1 MVGPDAADA
10 GTLLRQADVAMYLAK
25 ASHTPLE
32 QYSPERDEY
41 SPARLALA
49 GEFRRAIDS
58 GELVA
63 WYQPK
68 IDVASG
74 RIVGAEALAR
84 WVHPVRGL
92 VRPDE
97 FIPIVEQ
104 TNLLRPM
111 TLRIVRS
118 AIETFASLH
127 RAGLDLGISVNLSAR
142 NLLDP
147 DIPRAIASMLR
158 SSGLPSDQ
166 LTVEVTESAMMN
178 DPERAIATLGEL
190 RDLGLHVSVDDFGTG
205 HASLAYLK
213 RLPVTELK
221 IDKSFI
227 THLAN
232 DSSDQS
238 IVRSTI
244 ELGHELGL
252 TCVAEGVE
260 DEWTLEWLGAQ
271 SCDLAQGFLF
281 SQAVPAEEF
290 ARLVRMDRLGALA
303 TDDSAGRAQRHPR
316 RPATPVGHPS
326 VPTNRACRTGRR
338 RRERRGSRALRPRPH
353 GAA

>member
-1 MVGPDAADA
+1 
-10 GTLLRQADVAMYLAK
+10 MYLAK

-41 SPARLALA
+41 SPARLALV

-68 IDVASG
+68 IDVATG
-74 RIVGAEALAR
+74 RIVAAEALAR

-111 TLRIVRS
+111 TLRIVRT
-118 AIETFASLH
+118 AIERFATLH
-127 RAGLDLGISVNLSAR
+127 RAGLELGISVNLSAR

-147 DIPRAIASMLR
+147 DMPPAIAAMLR
-158 SSGLPSDQ
+158 SSGLPTEL
-166 LTVEVTESAMMN
+166 LTVEVTESAVMV
-178 DPERAIATLGEL
+178 DPERSIATLGEL
-190 RDLGLHVSVDDFGTG
+190 RDLGVHVAVDDFGTG

-227 THLAN
+227 TGLAN

-244 ELGHELGL
+244 ELAHELGL

-260 DEWTLEWLGAQ
+260 DEWTFEWLGAQ

-281 SQAVPAEEF
+281 SQAVPADEF
-290 ARLVRMDRLGALA
+290 TRLVRLDRVAGLAADDADAVRQDVRDQPVRHVRSARRAALPHG
-303 TDDSAGRAQRHPR
+303 TG
-316 RPATPVGHPS
+316 
-326 VPTNRACRTGRR
+326 TGR
-338 RRERRGSRALRPRPH
+338 SSPRALRPRPR
-353 GAA
+353 GAG